1 MGESLTALYLQNP
14 ELANAIRR
22 RQSGMAMMQA
32 GTDASPIQSPY
43 QGLSRLAQALL
54 GGYEARKG
62 DEEIK
67 GAGERSAAEVLDFS
81 KRMGAMLGGGGMGAQ
96 PPAAAP
102 VPGMPG
108 ATQTPLAAPS
118 GAVTP
123 DDDLLVRTVY
133 GEARGEDAKG
143 QQAVASVVRNR
154 AAASGKPIRD
164 VIMAPNQ
171 FEPWNNP
178 QTRAQLEAL
187 DPNGPEYQVI
197 LANLRAG
204 QGDPTGGATHF
215 YSPTA
220 QAALGRQPP
229 AWAQG
234 QGTDIGRHRF
244 YNLPY
249 GGGQAPQ
256 GGMVTPVDAP
266 GQGAPQGAPV
276 PAGMGGMP
284 PAQVRALAMEA
295 ANSRNPRIQAMAPML
310 MQMATAEG
318 RTTTLAPGAE
328 LLDPN
333 TGRVIARNTTPSP
346 NTVITND
353 MRGPGAYDVDRGK
366 TFAARA
372 TEWEDADKKAAQKLR
387 TIDRFTKALEN
398 VETGF
403 GSQAS
408 ITAGQIADRLNVPE
422 ATLRA
427 LGMTREQTASREQI
441 RSMAA
446 SMVLESLGA
455 GGFPAAGFS
464 NADRDFLER
473 MKPGLINSREGN
485 LAMLKVEAESAKR
498 QRAIGAAWREWR
510 RTNGDNPDSVRRFED
525 EKLPG
530 LEAPEGTAQRIL
542 EDSGW
547 QATPTAAPGAGDA
560 GAIPEGA
567 TATNKQT
574 GQKLI
579 FQGGQWRS
587 AQ

>member
-1 MGESLTALYLQNP
+1 MGESLTAMYLQNP

-22 RQSGMAMMQA
+22 RQSGMAMMQQ

-67 GAGERSAAEVLDFS
+67 GVGERSAAEVADFS

-96 PPAAAP
+96 PPAVVP
-102 VPGMPG
+102 VPGVPG
-108 ATQTPLAAPS
+108 ATQTPLAAPQS
-118 GAVTP
+118 GASMPPRGSSDLIGLVAPIAQKYGVPIDLAMALIQQESGGNPNAVGDGGQSVGLGQIQARTAQQPGYGVPPMDPARRTDPAANVDFALNYLTSKGRALGATDFSNP
-123 DDDLLVRTVY
+123 DHVDRALLAY
-133 GEARGEDAKG
+133 NGGG
-143 QQAVASVVRNR
+143 
-154 AAASGKPIRD
+154 
-164 VIMAPNQ
+164 
-171 FEPWNNP
+171 
-178 QTRAQLEAL
+178 
-187 DPNGPEYQVI
+187 DPNYI
-197 LANLRAG
+197 ANVRG
-204 QGDPTGGATHF
+204 RMGGT
-215 YSPTA
+215 
-220 QAALGRQPP
+220 
-229 AWAQG
+229 
-234 QGTDIGRHRF
+234 
-244 YNLPY
+244 
-249 GGGQAPQ
+249 
-256 GGMVTPVDAP
+256 VTPVQAP
-266 GQGAPQGAPV
+266 AQDAPQGAPV
-276 PAGMGGMP
+276 TPGMGNIP
-284 PAQVRALAMEA
+284 PAQMRALAMEA

-328 LLDPN
+328 LLDPS

-353 MRGPGAYDVDRGK
+353 MRGPGAYDADRGK

-372 TEWEDADKKAAQKLR
+372 TGWEDADKNAAQKLR
-387 TIDRFTKALEN
+387 TIERFTKALEN

-446 SMVLESLGA
+446 GMVLESLGA

-473 MKPGLINSREGN
+473 MKPGLINSKEGN
-485 LAMLKVEAESAKR
+485 LALLKVEAESAKR

-547 QATPTAAPGAGDA
+547 QATPTSAPGADDGTA
-560 GAIPEGA
+560 SEGR
-567 TATNKQT
+567 TATNPQT